1 MKKLVNPFQ
10 KHGPR
15 DQRGFTMVEM
25 LVVLVLVGLVVTF
38 LFSVLG
44 SSFSNASIQ
53 QSATKIADDMRSI
66 NDASQKYTLTTAN
79 QSANLAAL
87 TGGGYMT
94 TVPVPPATGGVT
106 AYAWDNSTY
115 TNTWGTAAADSVVK
129 STTTALP
136 VCQMVNQL
144 FAGAAANA
152 TPPAAV
158 SGTLDLQCFGAASPY
173 TIVKTIYVN

>member
-1 MKKLVNPFQ
+1 MKKMLNPLQ
-10 KHGPR
+10 KHVK
-15 DQRGFTMVEM
+15 DQKGFTMVEM

-66 NDASQKYTLTTAN
+66 NDASQKYTLTNATQAPSLASLTA
-79 QSANLAAL
+79 
-87 TGGGYMT
+87 GGVMT

-106 AYAWDNSTY
+106 AYTWDNATY
-115 TNTWGTAAADSVVK
+115 TATWGTAAADTVIK
-129 STTTALP
+129 TTTTSIN
-136 VCQMVNQL
+136 VCEMVNQL
-144 FAGAAANA
+144 FAGAAAGT

-158 SGTLDLQCFGAASPY
+158 NGALDIQCFGAASPY
-173 TIVKTIYVN
+173 TVLKTIYVN